1 MLVRYGHALSGP
13 RGGRSVEMN
22 LITRLHF
29 NINLRED
36 AYFVGR
42 NNAGK
47 SSLISAFRFAA
58 YALRVAQA
66 RPLMA
71 K

>member
-1 MLVRYGHALSGP
+1 
-13 RGGRSVEMN
+13 MN

>member
-1 MLVRYGHALSGP
+1 
-13 RGGRSVEMN
+13 MN

-47 SSLISAFRFAA
+47 SSLISALRFAP
-58 YALRVAQA
+58 YALRVARA